1 MANPIF
7 DPAGVNKTLT
17 TNSARRRW
25 ASPQARFSL
34 SSLPSVDGAF
44 LSTFGVGA
52 RYIVGGG
59 FLEATGTTEAL
70 ADKALAAAIRAIQDA
85 VGVAGTYR
93 DIDAEDYDDCILA
106 SFSPVSGVMLQGVAD
121 PYTARVA
128 VQFVIV
134 QQDPS

>member
-7 DPAGVNKTLT
+7 DSADLNITLT

-25 ASPQARFSL
+25 SSPRARFAL

-44 LSTFGVGA
+44 LSTFGIGA
-52 RYIVGGG
+52 RYIIGGG
-59 FLEATGTTEAL
+59 YLEATGASKTL
-70 ADKALAAAIRAIQDA
+70 ADKALAAAIRTAQ
-85 VGVAGTYR
+85 AGINTISTYT
-93 DIDAEDYDDCILA
+93 DLDAEFYSDCLLA
-106 SFSPVSGVMLQGVAD
+106 SYNPVGMVEIEVVGGA
-121 PYTARVA
+121 YTARVA